1 MSKPVFLLVPGA
13 WHSPDSFSPTTKLL
27 EKAGYEVKGVNLPSV
42 GASPHHTS
50 NEQDVQAIRN
60 ALNPILSSGKDVVV
74 VMHSYGGT
82 IGSEALGEYVADLE
96 KGEKPGR
103 GKVVR
108 MVFCTAFCLPMGT
121 SLMKALHMKP
131 LPWFIINVGQVF
143 YRVPQVTS
151 NQETQEDESEIRAGT
166 PKEIFYNDI
175 SYAEAAP
182 LIAHLKGQGYKT
194 LFSDLTVEPWRIVP
208 STYILCE
215 ADNAIPIQVQEGM
228 IAHAQSIAP
237 NAFDVIERCS
247 AGHSPFLSQPEW
259 LAEKLI
265 KSAGA

>member
-27 EKAGYEVKGVNLPSV
+27 EKAGYEVKGVNLPSI

-60 ALNPILSSGKDVVV
+60 VLNPILSSGKDVVV
-74 VMHSYGGT
+74 IMHSYGGT
-82 IGSEALGEYVADLE
+82 VGSEALGEYVADME

-108 MVFCTAFCLPMGT
+108 MVFCTAFCLPIGS
-121 SLMKALHMKP
+121 SLMKALEMKRM
-131 LPWFIINVGQVF
+131 PWFIVN
-143 YRVPQVTS
+143 
-151 NQETQEDESEIRAGT
+151 EDESEIQAGT

-175 SYAEAAP
+175 SDAEAAP

-194 LFSDLTVEPWRIVP
+194 FFSDLTVEPWRIVP

-215 ADNAIPIQVQEGM
+215 ADNAIPIQAQEGM
-228 IAHAQSIAP
+228 VAHAQSIAP